1 MAKRHSC
8 THCTVRSNALCR
20 ALSAQRLADLN
31 RHSHRRRYPP
41 GQLLTGFDAVQ
52 AWFAIIVSGVIKLTK
67 SLPDGR
73 QQIVALLF
81 PSDFV
86 GRPFGPSDSHA
97 AETATA
103 VELCCFSRQHFE
115 ALMHDQSELK
125 QQFLERTLDELEL
138 ARDWMLRL
146 GRGTAQ
152 EKLAAFILLMWR
164 RMCVPKCAFCA
175 RPQGQQFDLPLTRSE
190 IGDYLG
196 LRIETVSRQLKAL
209 QAAGAIETWRGRTIS
224 VRDAQVLERLTNG
237 E

>member
-1 MAKRHSC
+1 
-8 THCTVRSNALCR
+8 LCR
-20 ALSAQRLADLN
+20 VLSGRHLAELN
-31 RHSHRRRYPP
+31 RHSYRKRFPP
-41 GQLLTGFDAVQ
+41 GQLIAGITPDQ
-52 AWFAIIVSGVIKLTK
+52 DWFAIIVSGAIKLTK

-81 PSDFV
+81 PSDFL
-86 GRPFGPSDSHA
+86 GRPFGPASSHI

-115 ALMHDQSELK
+115 GLMRDQAELK
-125 QQFLERTLDELEL
+125 QQFLERTLDELET

-146 GRGTAQ
+146 GRSTAQ

-164 RMCVPKCAFCA
+164 RIRAPECASCA
-175 RPQGQQFDLPLTRSE
+175 RPQAQQFDLPLSRSE

-209 QAAGAIETWRGRTIS
+209 EAAGAIETGPGRTIS
-224 VRDAQVLERLTNG
+224 VKDVQALERLTR
-237 E
+237 

>member
-31 RHSHRRRYPP
+31 RHSHQKRYPP
-41 GQLLTGFDAVQ
+41 GQLLAGFDAAQ
-52 AWFAIIVSGVIKLTK
+52 DWFAIIVSGVIKLTK

-81 PSDFV
+81 PSDSL
-86 GRPFGPSDSHA
+86 GCPFGPSGSHT

-103 VELCCFSRQHFE
+103 VELCCFSRQYFE
-115 ALMHDQSELK
+115 VLMHDQPELK
-125 QQFLERTLDELEL
+125 QQFLERTLDELER

-152 EKLAAFILLMWR
+152 EKLAAFMLLMWR
-164 RMCVPKCAFCA
+164 RMCVPECAFCA
-175 RPQGQQFDLPLTRSE
+175 RPQAQQFDLPLTRSE
-190 IGDYLG
+190 MGDYLG

-209 QAAGAIETWRGRTIS
+209 QAAGAIETERGRTIS
-224 VRDAQVLERLTNG
+224 VRDAQVLERLTNR